1 MLSLGKKID
10 SFKKK
15 CFFYWNWPLLGHFI
29 SNGPQGARRECTQ
42 VVRTNQ
48 RREWDFCAWHGACES
63 RRGELFRRPIRAPRM
78 TCVQKE
84 KMKLITETTT
94 CSSRFT
100 AINWAKR
107 EMKRGSWYFLRE
119 DWSPALLPVSSTSWS
134 DLELKT
140 TTISLVRWH
149 QVSTSS
155 PKSGCGKSPDLDAVR
170 RTEVI
175 ERGS

>member
-1 MLSLGKKID
+1 M
-10 SFKKK
+10 
-15 CFFYWNWPLLGHFI
+15 FFNWNWPLLGHFI
-29 SNGPQGARRECTQ
+29 SNGPWSARRECTQ
-42 VVRTNQ
+42 VARTNHDAVSFSVDQ
-48 RREWDFCAWHGACES
+48 L
-63 RRGELFRRPIRAPRM
+63 ELRARPAYKR
-78 TCVQKE
+78 K

-107 EMKRGSWYFLRE
+107 EMKRVLDFFLRE

-140 TTISLVRWH
+140 TTISLVRWR

-170 RTEVI
+170 CAEVI
-175 ERGS
+175 